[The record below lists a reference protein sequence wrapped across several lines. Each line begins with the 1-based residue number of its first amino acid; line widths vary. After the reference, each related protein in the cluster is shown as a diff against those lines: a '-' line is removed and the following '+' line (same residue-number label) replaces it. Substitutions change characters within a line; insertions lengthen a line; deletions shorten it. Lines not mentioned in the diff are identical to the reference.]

1 MKSFSRFVD
10 CIVFFVYLKCC
21 NGATTKTNTT
31 MKKPFTFK
39 QDIDENCCSNCGKK
53 LNPKKTIWLE
63 YSITDGCVYHSE
75 EFPQGHDSQGCFEFG
90 TDCAKKVVTRNEQQ
104 ANETPSIDWA
114 KFYKSTT
121 KEQMFNMVYQYAMLM
136 TDEDESKAFEFLK
149 EEKKR

>member
-1 MKSFSRFVD
+1 V
-10 CIVFFVYLKCC
+10 VE
-21 NGATTKTNTT
+21 TKTNTT

-39 QDIDENCCSNCGKK
+39 QDIDDNCCSNCGKK

-136 TDEDESKAFEFLK
+136 TDEDELKAFEFLK